1 MYTYTYRFPFVESSS
16 NEGFLRDIDFF
27 RRAFHSTS
35 IDARV
40 FNLLNESSDWRE
52 RRIIEISNKIVRCN
66 EEFQGLLFNLT
77 IIFNAIPCWAR
88 AKWGRRGCGELCGD
102 KLRRR

>member
-16 NEGFLRDIDFF
+16 NEGFPRDIDFF
-27 RRAFHSTS
+27 RRAFHCTS

-77 IIFNAIPCWAR
+77 IIYGDGGDVGNC
-88 AKWGRRGCGELCGD
+88 GGDRGN
-102 KLRRR
+102 